1 MISLNSTTYRLGN
14 LDNYQ
19 AKLNFQMG
27 GSKLQFGS
35 DDSVTFGRLTHTED
49 KIKTEIGVK
58 NQLERVNVLNLAS
71 DVALKTT
78 KQNIEYIKSELIKAN
93 TSTTTSEGL
102 DAIAKNIEKMKQN
115 LFDLA
120 NTQTE
125 GQYLFSGSDASVKP
139 FSMDSVTGKV
149 TYNGNDKL
157 RSVIVED
164 GSYRNA
170 GVNGLETFYYTAD
183 SALKNNLQT
192 FVNGDTLTD
201 NSGNTFDLTLFTAPA
216 TDATPPIPT
225 APLAPEKYTVTKTNL
240 DGTTSPEEI
249 YVRYNLAG
257 DLETVIPN
265 EVLNFKVADRIL
277 DQDGNEWVLNIPT
290 NDTLTKT
297 NWDGSK
303 VTLPVTIN
311 TDPDIDADYKVTMPT
326 DNGTKFEAKRSMFDM
341 LDEAIKSL
349 KGLDDLGN
357 PFVPSDPTANYEFR
371 REGIKKAVGEI
382 DKVHDALVISH
393 ADLGSKN
400 NTFNVSH
407 ERVESKI
414 NQLKSLEIELGSS
427 DLTQVS
433 IELKALEI
441 SYTALYSTINRTFE
455 LSLTNFLK

>member
-35 DDSVTFGRLTHTED
+35 DDSVTFGRLTHTLD
-49 KIKTEIGVK
+49 KMKTEIGVK

-216 TDATPPIPT
+216 TDATPQIPT

-249 YVRYNLAG
+249 YVRRNLAG
-257 DLETVIPN
+257 NLETVIPN

-303 VTLPVTIN
+303 VTLPVTLN
-311 TDPDIDADYKVTMPT
+311 TDPNIDGDYKVTMPT

-341 LDEAIKSL
+341 LDDAVKSL
-349 KGLDDLGN
+349 RGLDDLGN

-400 NTFNVSH
+400 NTFNASY

-455 LSLTNFLK
+455 LSLTNFLR